1 MKSSHMKSKEKNQ
14 MIVLFFC
21 KNILHKNY
29 THSHIL
35 IKLNIHTSVF
45 I

>member
-1 MKSSHMKSKEKNQ
+1 MKFKKKINDCF
-14 MIVLFFC
+14 IFF

-29 THSHIL
+29 TYSHIL

>member
-1 MKSSHMKSKEKNQ
+1 MKSPHMKSKEKNK
-14 MIVLFFC
+14 MIVLFFF

-35 IKLNIHTSVF
+35 IKLNINTCVF